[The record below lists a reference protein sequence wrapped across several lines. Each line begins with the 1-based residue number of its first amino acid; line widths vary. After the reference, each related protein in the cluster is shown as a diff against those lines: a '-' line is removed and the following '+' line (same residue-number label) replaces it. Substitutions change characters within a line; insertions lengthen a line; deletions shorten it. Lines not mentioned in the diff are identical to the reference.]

1 MVSERGIRTSHT
13 VLFAL
18 ILIASI
24 ITLAISA
31 SLVSHYNGDGY
42 PMYHTTAYKE
52 RIRILLVASVWTV
65 VFGSTSLLSL
75 ILGVYIDGRTVVLTV
90 GFQVMGNHLA
100 FGVLAHL
107 VRDLFQSIWIDID

>member
-1 MVSERGIRTSHT
+1 MVTPCTILPRTRS
-13 VLFAL
+13 
-18 ILIASI
+18 
-24 ITLAISA
+24 
-31 SLVSHYNGDGY
+31 G
-42 PMYHTTAYKE
+42 
-52 RIRILLVASVWTV
+52 
-65 VFGSTSLLSL
+65 FGSFSSLRSGQSFLAVRPFFPL